1 MTAQTASGSTVQ
13 IVTDGT
19 ADLPP
24 ETAESLGI
32 SVVPLYVHFGDEQ
45 LRGGVDISNED
56 FYARLKSSK
65 ELPRTS
71 QPAPADFLPFYRAA
85 LEKGP
90 VLSLHVSAKLSG
102 TFNAALVARQEIL
115 NDDPNAQISIVD
127 TEQVSM
133 MLSTLAI
140 RAVEQAHAGR
150 SLGEITDWVQAAI
163 PRARTLIVLDTLEF
177 LAKGGRLGKGQAFL
191 GGLLNVKP
199 MLEIRE
205 GEVHPLERARSRKK
219 ALDRLVQLALN
230 EGPAELAVVAGSTD
244 LDAARNIADR
254 IGEGFGQEETPVYN
268 IGPVVAIHAGP
279 GSVGVGILK
288 AETAQGP

>member
-13 IVTDGT
+13 VVTDGT

-24 ETAESLGI
+24 EIAEEFGI
-32 SVVPLYVHFGDEQ
+32 GVVPLYVHFGDEQ
-45 LRGGVDISNED
+45 LRGGIDISNED

-90 VLSLHVSAKLSG
+90 VLSLHVTAKLSG

-115 NDDPNAQISIVD
+115 NDTPDAQISIID

-133 MLSTLAI
+133 MLGILAT
-140 RAVEQAHAGR
+140 RAVEQARAGR
-150 SLGEITDWVQAAI
+150 SLGEITDWVHAAI

-177 LAKGGRLGKGQAFL
+177 LAKGGRLGRGHAFL

-199 MLEIRE
+199 MLEIRG

-219 ALDRLVQLALN
+219 ALDRLVQLTLN
-230 EGPAELAVVAGSTD
+230 EGPADLAIVAGSTD
-244 LDAARNIADR
+244 LDAARTVADR
-254 IGEGFGQEETPVYN
+254 IGEGLGQDDTAVFN
-268 IGPVVAIHAGP
+268 IGPVVGTYAGP
-279 GSVGVGILK
+279 GCVGVGILK